1 MARHDSL
8 PPNLPPR
15 GLKRPAAAAYVG
27 VGVTKFDEMVEDGR
41 MPPPKCIDNRKVW
54 DLRELD
60 RAFDALPVEWAA
72 SEDNTWRDVD
82 AS

>member
-1 MARHDSL
+1 MPRHDAL

-15 GLKRPAAAAYVG
+15 GLHRPKAAAYVG
-27 VGVTKFDEMVEDGR
+27 VGVTKFDEMVKDGR

-54 DLRELD
+54 DLRALD
-60 RAFDALPVEWAA
+60 RAFDTLPAETAA
-72 SEDNTWRDVD
+72 SADNSWRDVD